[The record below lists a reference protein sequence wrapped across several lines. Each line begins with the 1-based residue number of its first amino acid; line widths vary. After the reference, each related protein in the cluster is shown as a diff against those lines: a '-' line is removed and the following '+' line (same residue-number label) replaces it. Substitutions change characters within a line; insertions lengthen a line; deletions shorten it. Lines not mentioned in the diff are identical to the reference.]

1 VLKSCPGY
9 IYLATTLILL
19 YLLVV
24 QDAQAQVSVD
34 VWTNKGGRG
43 QGSLDGGTYTIG
55 EYILICFSLNANVDR
70 LKFHIITPDGR
81 DIVYHDGR
89 INAGTYC
96 LEGVERGPVGVNRVI
111 VEAWIGGN
119 LVAADEV
126 RYNVVECPTHT
137 LYLGLRITVKED
149 GSDEL
154 IVIEGWIRPE
164 GISWDVFKSQCYNA
178 LPGPSYYHV
187 NYIRDLL
194 VRPSLNAASLTEVG
208 RGIDDS
214 ARIVWTRFTTRF
226 SSLGYSDG
234 ELKILR
240 IVDSIKGRGG
250 FIDEVRVESPTRFWR
265 ATPTPTT
272 TTNNYVEWMNTRES
286 APDRYEIYLYP
297 VATLRLRVEGIPQG
311 RTLDVIIDGKKVGT
325 VSATQTFEKKM
336 LGLEHELNV
345 SPNILEGE
353 SKDVRHVC
361 INCPYHVVAD
371 EFTGLAEVSLI
382 FKKEYRIIIDSEP
395 RVTGLTIDGR
405 TLAPSELPYESW
417 WLEGTQH
424 LVKLLQREVLSS
436 LSENTRKVYRF
447 RAWSDGE
454 TREERIINVN
464 SPITIKSIYYMQTQY
479 KVTVSTPYGTAFGV
493 CQNMAGSTLWC
504 DEREV
509 LLLKVD
515 FPVYIAEG
523 KRANLTGWIIDGK
536 PTSQFTVL
544 VDSPKDIKAVWKI
557 QYFVDIDKAFAK
569 ADVVGA
575 GWYDEGDVARIIVKE
590 ALIYVSDDTRYVFDG
605 WEGSC
610 MGLDCGKKEITVT
623 VSKPLSFRA
632 KWYPEYRI
640 KVAPMEASP
649 ATNCPEWVKG
659 GSVCMFSSPSELP
672 SQQSADTKY
681 RFVKWVVSSGG
692 VTLQEGRD
700 TKMAVG
706 VDKPITA
713 TAYYE
718 PWHRILISGGPA
730 SPVISGCMLEGSDA
744 WCREGSLVTIDLPT
758 TSVGFLITQEFKGWV
773 IKTVSGESMSEYKS
787 ITFHIVGPV
796 KLTAM
801 WTPNYTQ
808 LIFTSA
814 ATLTASTLYLF
825 MNRKWLV
832 RKIGGRP
839 VFRPSRR
846 PSPETLSPPLQ
857 PPEPAASESMQTTSP
872 IQPQQAPTPAAAPVD
887 EYVANLV
894 KRYYTLLASLESS
907 YREGKISPEVY
918 VRLKTEYVNKLRQ
931 LGHEP
936 TNI

>member
-1 VLKSCPGY
+1 MVLSLF
-9 IYLATTLILL
+9 IASAI
-19 YLLVV
+19 VV
-24 QDAQAQVSVD
+24 QDVRAQIDVD

-137 LYLGLRITVKED
+137 LYLGLRITVKGD

-178 LPGPSYYHV
+178 LPGPNYYHV
-187 NYIRDLL
+187 NYTRDLL

-240 IVDSIKGRGG
+240 IVDSMKGRGG
-250 FIDEVRVESPTRFWR
+250 FIDEVRVESPTRIWR

-325 VSATQTFEKKM
+325 ISATQTFEKKM
-336 LGLEHELNV
+336 LGLGHELDV
-345 SPNILEGE
+345 LPHMFEGD
-353 SKDVRHVC
+353 SKDLRYVC
-361 INCPYHVVAD
+361 VNCPYRAIAD

-405 TLAPSELPYESW
+405 MLAPSELPYESW

-424 LVKLLQREVLSS
+424 SIKLLQREVLSS
-436 LSENTRKVYRF
+436 LSENIRKVYRF
-447 RAWSDGE
+447 KAWSDGE

-464 SPITIKSIYYMQTQY
+464 SPIIIKSIYYMQTQY
-479 KVTVSTPYGTAFGV
+479 KVTVLTPYGGAVGV
-493 CQNMAGSTLWC
+493 CQNMQGSILWC
-504 DEREV
+504 DEHEV
-509 LLLKVD
+509 LQLRVD
-515 FPVYIAEG
+515 SDIVSISEG
-523 KRANLTGWIIDGK
+523 KRAKFTGWVIDGK
-536 PTSQFTVL
+536 PTSQSTVL
-544 VDSPKDIKAVWKI
+544 VDSPKDIKAAWKI
-557 QYFVDIDKAFAK
+557 QYFVNVDKAFPK

-575 GWYDEGDVARIIVKE
+575 GWYDEGDVARITVKE
-590 ALIYVSDDTRYVFDG
+590 ALIYVSNDTRYVFDG

-659 GSVCMFSSPSELP
+659 GSVCMFSFPSELP

-730 SPVISGCMLEGSDA
+730 SPAISGCILEDSSA

-758 TSVGFLITQEFKGWV
+758 TSVGFLVTQEFKGWV
-773 IKTVSGESMSEYKS
+773 VEVSGQESIFSENKS
-787 ITFHIVGPV
+787 IMLQIIGPT
-796 KLTAM
+796 KIATRWAL
-801 WTPNYTQ
+801 NYTQ
-808 LIFTSA
+808 LIFTLA
-814 ATLTASTLYLF
+814 ATLSTSTLYLF
-825 MNRKWLV
+825 TRKRGL
-832 RKIGGRP
+832 RKKTRADF
-839 VFRPSRR
+839 V
-846 PSPETLSPPLQ
+846 
-857 PPEPAASESMQTTSP
+857 
-872 IQPQQAPTPAAAPVD
+872 
-887 EYVANLV
+887 
-894 KRYYTLLASLESS
+894 LEKIKILEKT
-907 YREGKISPEVY
+907 YREGKISEEAY
-918 VRLKTEYVNKLRQ
+918 KKLIEEYQEELKNEKTGKKS
-931 LGHEP
+931 
-936 TNI
+936 